1 MNKNDYLN
9 SYYSTYQ
16 EDARLTATKHGLV
29 EYLTTMKYIHR
40 FLNKGMRILEIGA
53 GTGRYSLA
61 LAKEGF
67 RVDAVELLTHNL
79 DILRSKMPEL
89 PDGGSIRAYQG
100 DALDLSR
107 FEDGTFDGTLVLG
120 PMYHLYTEEDQ
131 RKALQEACRVTKKDG
146 YLFVAYCMSDPTM
159 VGELF
164 PLGEVKKYLEQ
175 KKLTEDFH
183 ILSEPEDLFH
193 LVRTEDIEKLDGT
206 IDAER
211 LMLVATDGPT
221 GYMRPVIDSMD
232 DDTFALYMRYHFAV
246 CERSDLIGAS
256 HHTLDILKKR

>member
-79 DILRSKMPEL
+79 DILRSKMAEL
-89 PDGGSIRAYQG
+89 PDGGSIRHIREMP
-100 DALDLSR
+100 LI
-107 FEDGTFDGTLVLG
+107 FPVLK
-120 PMYHLYTEEDQ
+120 TE
-131 RKALQEACRVTKKDG
+131 
-146 YLFVAYCMSDPTM
+146 P
-159 VGELF
+159 
-164 PLGEVKKYLEQ
+164 
-175 KKLTEDFH
+175 LTELWFSALCIIYTRKKIKERH
-183 ILSEPEDLFH
+183 CRKLAVL
-193 LVRTEDIEKLDGT
+193 LKRTDICLW
-206 IDAER
+206 
-211 LMLVATDGPT
+211 PT
-221 GYMRPVIDSMD
+221 V
-232 DDTFALYMRYHFAV
+232 
-246 CERSDLIGAS
+246 
-256 HHTLDILKKR
+256 